1 MFGDQCFR
9 VRILEVAG
17 ATRKLTR
24 LVGRQLLEVNCVK
37 LRELFHHGGTE
48 DTERAHASE
57 LTERSKFKRFA
68 SHEFAFETA
77 ASIIL
82 RGWAVSISFGA
93 ATDIRLPPAVY
104 LIEGAVQNHSNP
116 YSVLYWLRPNCFP
129 EAVLC
134 ALCASVVEVV
144 HAVHASPLTL
154 STMTVVGKT
163 RWRNRLRVSSR
174 RNVAAS

>member
-1 MFGDQCFR
+1 MLSSTGFGGRWCNQ
-9 VRILEVAG
+9 
-17 ATRKLTR
+17 KLTR
-24 LVGRQLLEVNCVK
+24 LVGRKLLEVNCVK
-37 LRELFHHGGTE
+37 LRELIHHRGTE

-104 LIEGAVQNHSNP
+104 LIEGAVPKSFESLFAP
-116 YSVLYWLRPNCFP
+116 D
-129 EAVLC
+129 
-134 ALCASVVEVV
+134 
-144 HAVHASPLTL
+144 T
-154 STMTVVGKT
+154 G
-163 RWRNRLRVSSR
+163 
-174 RNVAAS
+174 